1 MKKHQIITRLFLSL
15 SYLFFALTTLSAQLE
30 WGTHFMDNSLSQSNM
45 TNPALFSDFN
55 VSITMPSVYAG
66 ISNSSF
72 PYHKVITVDENV
84 LRLDMDEV
92 LHRVGPKGLKLQT
105 NLSIESFG
113 LNIQNERF
121 LFNLHHGVRVFS
133 QTHLPLETLQMAWGG
148 NEQFI
153 DETINIGIKENILA
167 YHEIGFAFGFKIK
180 HQLTIGARVKYLQ
193 GLATIQ
199 TRQSKATLYTNPEF
213 YQLTSETDYLL
224 QTGGLPAEKLEDIDL
239 FDLENFKKTIFD
251 SNSGFAFD
259 LGMTYRFNKKLTLE
273 ASINNIG
280 FINWKENAYDHISQG
295 GYEFDGFDLQPLV
308 EGGEIST
315 DEIIDSITNIF
326 QFENRATTFKTST
339 PANGYL
345 SIRYEL
351 AQRLYLNSF
360 LFMEKNNAFSNFAA
374 GINLK
379 KDFGTWWTFGVQY
392 AYHDQSTHNIGLMT
406 SLRLGPFQFYATTDN
421 IAPIFDPLKAQKINF
436 RTGLNLVFGNKLKKR
451 RKRQE
456 EFLIVKAKQDS
467 LNATLVILDSLS
479 IEPLPNDLLEVDENL
494 ILEKA
499 ISVQKEQAAAQQKLK
514 DAAAEQEQIEVAE
527 QRRLETAKALSAQK
541 EQAAAQ
547 QKLKD
552 NAEQQRKENGKDLLA
567 QKEKQAAEQKL
578 IDATELQR
586 KENEKKLLVE
596 KEKLAAQQK
605 IRTAE
610 IQQIKAAAV
619 EKQQAQK
626 KKLRSTA
633 NFGTYGIIKKTS
645 LRAEASSSSKV
656 LKRLNLKVKV
666 IVLEKTSKYW
676 WMVDQNGRIGY
687 VKAATLKK

>member
-1 MKKHQIITRLFLSL
+1 MITRLFLSL
-15 SYLFFALTTLSAQLE
+15 FYFFFALTTLSAQLE

-45 TNPALFSDFN
+45 SNPALFSDFN

-72 PYHKVITVDENV
+72 PYHKVITHDEDV

-92 LHRVGPKGLKLQT
+92 LNRVGTKGLKIQT
-105 NLSIESFG
+105 NFSIESFG

-133 QTHLPLETLQMAWGG
+133 QTHLPLETLQMVWGG

-153 DETINIGIKENILA
+153 DKTINIGIEENILA
-167 YHEIGFAFGFKIK
+167 YHEIGFAFGFKIEK
-180 HQLTIGARVKYLQ
+180 QLTIGARVKYLQ

-199 TRQSKATLYTNPEF
+199 TRQSKATIYTNPEF
-213 YQLTSETDYLL
+213 YQLTSETDYLI
-224 QTGGLPAEKLEDIDL
+224 QTGGFPGEKLEDIDL

-280 FINWKENAYDHISQG
+280 FIKWKENSYDHISQG
-295 GYEFDGFDLQPLV
+295 GYEFDGLDLQPLV
-308 EGGEIST
+308 ESGEISAE
-315 DEIIDSITNIF
+315 EIIDSVTNIF
-326 QFENRATTFKTST
+326 QFENRETTFKTST

-345 SIRYEL
+345 SVRYEL
-351 AQRLYLNSF
+351 AQRFYLNSF

-374 GINLK
+374 GVNLK
-379 KDFGTWWTFGVQY
+379 KDFGTWWTLGVQY
-392 AYHDQSTHNIGLMT
+392 AYHDKNTHNIGLMS

-421 IAPIFDPLKAQKINF
+421 IASILDPLKAQKINF
-436 RTGLNLVFGNKLKKR
+436 RTGLNLVFGNKIKKR
-451 RKRQE
+451 RKRQK

-467 LNATLVILDSLS
+467 LNATLVTVDSS
-479 IEPLPNDLLEVDENL
+479 SMKPPPNDDIVVDENL
-494 ILEKA
+494 IFEKA
-499 ISVQKEQAAAQQKLK
+499 L
-514 DAAAEQEQIEVAE
+514 
-527 QRRLETAKALSAQK
+527 LAQK

-547 QKLKD
+547 QKRKDIAVEQKRIETAKALLAQKEQVAAQQKLKD
-552 NAEQQRKENGKDLLA
+552 ASEQKRIETAKTLLA
-567 QKEKQAAEQKL
+567 QKEK
-578 IDATELQR
+578 
-586 KENEKKLLVE
+586 
-596 KEKLAAQQK
+596 LAIQQE

-610 IQQIKAAAV
+610 IQQMKAAAERIRLAA
-619 EKQQAQK
+619 EKEQAAFAQAERNQKAAVLAQK
-626 KKLRSTA
+626 KKPKSTT
-633 NFGTYGIIKKTS
+633 NFGTYYIIKKTS
-645 LRAEASSSSKV
+645 LREEASSSSKV
-656 LKRLNLKVKV
+656 LTRLKLNIKV

-687 VKAATLKK
+687 VKAAALKK